1 MTSASLPSKDQ
12 LRLMA
17 NAIRVL
23 SVDAVVAA
31 NSGHQGLPMGMAD
44 VASVLYAKYLKF
56 DPRDPSWPDRDRF
69 VLSAGHGS
77 MLLYSILHLT
87 GHQDVPMDAIKNF
100 RQLHSPA
107 AGHPEYGYAAGIETT
122 TGPLG
127 QGIATAVGMA
137 LAERMVN
144 ARFGDDL
151 VDHKTYV
158 IASDGDLMEGISH
171 EAIGLAGH
179 LKLNRLIV
187 LFDDNGIS
195 IDGPLSLA
203 ESGDQLKRFEAFG
216 WAVKSIDGH
225 DTDAIDAALSWA
237 QTQDKPVL
245 IACKTIIGY
254 GSPAVAGTAK
264 AHGFNITKA
273 MTDEVRQTLGWT
285 HAPFDIPGDVA
296 SAWAETGR
304 RGGEA
309 RAAWAARLAASSQKD
324 VFDTA
329 LNGDVAAALAGPMAE
344 ARKGLVEKPQSV
356 ATRKASEIA
365 LETVNAV
372 LATTVGGSADLAG
385 SNNTKTKGMK
395 SVAPGEYDGRF
406 INYGIREHGM
416 AAAMNGMALHGG
428 VIPYSGTFLVFADY
442 ARPAIRLAALMGI
455 RVVHVLTHDSIGVGE
470 DGPTHQPVEHLVSLR
485 AIPNLLVFRPAD
497 AVEASEAWEIAL
509 SQKTRPSVLALTRQN
524 LAQVRLTPSDT
535 NLTAQGGY
543 VLHAAGAPEK
553 VCLIATG
560 SEVEIAVKARE
571 ALEAEGIGTR
581 VVSMPSMELFEAQTP
596 EYRASV
602 LPQGLAMVAVEAASP
617 LGWDRYIGPRGTF
630 IGMRGFG
637 ASAPYQDL
645 YRHFGI
651 TPEAVAAAAKAQ
663 L

>member
-1 MTSASLPSKDQ
+1 
-12 LRLMA
+12 MA

-44 VASVLYAKYLKF
+44 VAAVLYAKYLKF
-56 DPRDPSWPDRDRF
+56 DPRDPAWPDRDRF

-87 GHQDVPMDAIKNF
+87 GHQDLPMDAIKNF
-100 RQLHSPA
+100 RQLHSAA

-216 WAVKSIDGH
+216 WAVKAIDGH
-225 DTDAIDAALSWA
+225 DTDAIDAALAWA

-285 HAPFDIPGDVA
+285 HAPFEIPGDVA

-304 RGGEA
+304 RGGDA
-309 RAAWAARLAASSQKD
+309 RAEWAKRLARSDQKD
-324 VFDTA
+324 AFDAA

-344 ARKGLVEKPQSV
+344 ARKGLVEKPQAV

-365 LETVNAV
+365 LETVNAT
-372 LATTVGGSADLAG
+372 LATTIGGSADLAG

-395 SVAPGEYDGRF
+395 SVAPGDYDGRF

-509 SQKTRPSVLALTRQN
+509 SQTNRPSVLALTRQN
-524 LAQVRLTPSDT
+524 LAQVRLTQSDT
-535 NLTAQGGY
+535 NLTARGGY
-543 VLHAAGAPEK
+543 VLQSAVAPEK

-581 VVSMPSMELFEAQTP
+581 VVSMPSMELFEAQNA

-602 LPQGLAMVAVEAASP
+602 LPEGLAKVAVEAASP
-617 LGWDRYIGPRGTF
+617 LGWDRYIGPRGAF